1 MPAERESDLVETLID
16 RQVVHSS
23 KYLTFAH
30 DTIADATGRQH
41 TREVVLHPGA
51 VTIAAVLPD
60 GRVLLVRQYR
70 HPVGRV
76 MLELPAGTL
85 DKLADGSIEEPLAA
99 AKRELWEETGHHA
112 ANWRRLSG
120 FYTAPGFADEHMTLF
135 LATGLSSGEDHTP
148 EEDENLLV
156 EALSLPELVERVKR
170 DEIHDAKTLIGL
182 RWLEALARDGEIEE
196 LKER

>member
-1 MPAERESDLVETLID
+1 MTTERESDLVETLVD

-23 KYLTFAH
+23 KYLTFVH
-30 DTIADATGRQH
+30 DTIADAKGRQH

-51 VTIAAVLPD
+51 VTVAAVLPD

-85 DKLADGSIEEPLAA
+85 DKLDDGSTEETLDA

-112 ANWRRLSG
+112 ANWRRLSS

-135 LATGLSSGEDHTP
+135 LATGLSSGEGHTP
-148 EEDENLLV
+148 EDDENLLV
-156 EALSLPELVERVKR
+156 EALPLPELVERVKR
-170 DEIHDAKTLIGL
+170 DEIDDAKTLIGI

-196 LKER
+196 LRKR